1 MLLLSTTSPSLHLGH
16 FLLTSPFAIAFAC
29 IPASPSTCLLGQF
42 GFKQNSKVCLAFF
55 IASTI
60 GKLQTTQFFF
70 AGFINAFFGN
80 EKIVLQSGYLLHAA
94 KLPNF
99 PILIVIFP
107 SLQTG
112 QMPRKAISSCVSLFA
127 FESSLPISFSCF
139 LKSAIIL
146 VMASFASSRI
156 FSFFCLI
163 SLIFSI
169 SISKCLVSSSSSI
182 FWQYFSR
189 VSIF

>member
-42 GFKQNSKVCLAFF
+42 GFKQNSKGCLAFF

-99 PILIVIFP
+99 PLLIVIFP
-107 SLQTG
+107 SLHTG
-112 QMPRKAISSCVSLFA
+112 QIPIKAISSWVARFA
-127 FESSLPISFSCF
+127 FERSAPISLMCD
-139 LKSAIIL
+139 LKSIKIF
-146 VMASFASSRI
+146 VIASSASSKI
-156 FSFFCLI
+156 SSFFCFL

-169 SISKCLVSSSSSI
+169 SISKCRVKSSSI
-182 FWQYFSR
+182 
-189 VSIF
+189 IFGQ